1 MEVPNS
7 RNNLAEL
14 RDPADDQQD
23 PGHLIPS
30 VSNILNIPPGTVIS
44 LSTGLQ
50 LLLLLYP
57 ADVHPDV
64 CGDQC
69 PRLIQSQ

>member
-14 RDPADDQQD
+14 RGPADDQQD

-57 ADVHPDV
+57 ADVPPDV

-69 PRLIQSQ
+69 PRLIQSP